1 MDISYDNQHDKV
13 LQSVTFRVIISTSTS
28 HERGNDRDHYGEA
41 SNRRGGI
48 EDSWLSRRPRKTI
61 IERWQIARI
70 QNRRIVACQPRRIA
84 AIPEKSQEYKIA
96 SWEALNVRS
105 LSSESLP
112 DRSDN
117 RPRFSVQANSL
128 VRTIPLCKHTAKNG
142 IAQRKRMS
150 LQVVWCAQG
159 GKCVAA

>member
-1 MDISYDNQHDKV
+1 MTISCDNQRDKV
-13 LQSVTFRVIISTSTS
+13 LQSVTFRVIMCMSTS

-70 QNRRIVACQPRRIA
+70 QNRRIVARQPRRIA

-96 SWEALNVRS
+96 STEAQNVRS
-105 LSSESLP
+105 LSSNLSGKLL
-112 DRSDN
+112 DN
-117 RPRFSVQANSL
+117 RPRN
-128 VRTIPLCKHTAKNG
+128 HTATYCSRLYQIG
-142 IAQRKRMS
+142 RASCRER
-150 LQVVWCAQG
+150 V
-159 GKCVAA
+159 